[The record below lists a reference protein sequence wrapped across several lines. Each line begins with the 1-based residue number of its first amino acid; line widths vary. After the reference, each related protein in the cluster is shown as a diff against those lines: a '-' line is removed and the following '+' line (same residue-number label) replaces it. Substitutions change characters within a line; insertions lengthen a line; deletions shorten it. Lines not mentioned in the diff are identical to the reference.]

1 MGDCLMEKFD
11 EWNEVKKITS
21 KKKRALYIKPRE
33 IFWVKIG
40 QNIGNEEFGKGKD
53 FLRPVV
59 IIRQLTNDL
68 FVGVPTTTT
77 IKEDNDYFHKV
88 NYMDVNKKNILSTAM
103 LLQFKTF
110 SKKRVLSK
118 LGMVNKKE
126 FKMIPDKLKRII
138 DPTC

>member
-1 MGDCLMEKFD
+1 MHLLV
-11 EWNEVKKITS
+11 EW
-21 KKKRALYIKPRE
+21 A
-33 IFWVKIG
+33 
-40 QNIGNEEFGKGKD
+40 
-53 FLRPVV
+53 
-59 IIRQLTNDL
+59 
-68 FVGVPTTTT
+68 
-77 IKEDNDYFHKV
+77 EDNDYFHKV
-88 NYMDVNKKNILSTAM
+88 NYVDVNKKNILSTAM

>member
-1 MGDCLMEKFD
+1 MEKFD
-11 EWNEVKKITS
+11 EWNEVKKLIS
-21 KKKRALYIKPRE
+21 KKKRALYIKSRE

-40 QNIGNEEFGKGKD
+40 KNIGDEEFGKGKD

-77 IKEDNDYFHKV
+77 IKKDNDYFHKV
-88 NYMDVNKKNILSTAM
+88 SYVDVSDKNISSTAM

-126 FKMIPDKLKRII
+126 FKMITDKLKRII